1 MDYLDKFT
9 FRSKRDL
16 NTSSYTEMANPLEK
30 LQHSIAS
37 ADYKLKYKF
46 DEPKVSVGLKM
57 FGNDIDFTTLE
68 GQQEVIRAMNR
79 FNPLQQLQEL
89 FSGKEINY
97 TKSGVF
103 LDISYDVPLLCGLP
117 LSIHAFGASSIDLRM
132 WGDLKDT
139 NFLTT
144 KRLDIAGKIKPSIS
158 VDVIATMQSD
168 YFYGS
173 AGVRV
178 KSNLYSSSSIDAK
191 VNVNGMKMGTV
202 QFSLPQD
209 RNDIF
214 SARSELFV
222 LKYDNEIPQKGIPKR
237 YTNSTCT
244 WSFIDRA
251 VGLQICSEYSL
262 PDVNN
267 ATVDYPSLLL
277 SGPIALNI
285 TLDKA
290 DVSAK
295 TFTFEYNWNTAAN
308 QSHGSL
314 LFHTPDSFIPRVF
327 SANLTSDPR
336 NYNVSMAF
344 RNGAYVH
351 SAVATFKN
359 TSDELKVEAYIS
371 MDGSKNFAF
380 EVGLHCIFF

>member
-1 MDYLDKFT
+1 MDYLEKFT
-9 FRSKRDL
+9 FRSKRDT
-16 NTSSYTEMANPLEK
+16 NASSHQEMANPLEK
-30 LQHSIAS
+30 LQNSIGS
-37 ADYKLKYKF
+37 LDYKLKYKF
-46 DEPKVSVGLKM
+46 DEPKVALGLKM
-57 FGNDIDFTTLE
+57 FGNDIDYTSME
-68 GQQEVIRAMNR
+68 GKNEVIRAMNR
-79 FNPLQQLQEL
+79 FNPLQQLQDL

-132 WGDLKDT
+132 WGDLRDT

-191 VNVNGMKMGTV
+191 VNLNGMKLGTV

-222 LKYDNEIPQKGIPKR
+222 LKYDNEIPQKGISKR

-267 ATVDYPSLLL
+267 ATAEYPSLLL

-295 TFTFEYNWNTAAN
+295 IFTFEYNWNTVAN

-314 LFHTPDSFIPRVF
+314 LFHTPGSLIPRVF

-344 RNGAYVH
+344 RNGAFVH
-351 SAVATFKN
+351 SAVATYKN

-380 EVGLHCIFF
+380 EVGVH